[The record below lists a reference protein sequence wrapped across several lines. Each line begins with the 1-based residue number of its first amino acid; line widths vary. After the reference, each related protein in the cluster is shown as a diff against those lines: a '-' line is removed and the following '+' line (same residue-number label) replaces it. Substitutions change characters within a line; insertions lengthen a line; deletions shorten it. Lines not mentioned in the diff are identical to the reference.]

1 MQKVKLFLVSA
12 IIFLSLSPLLSS
24 AQGFY
29 FNSEDVKNSPITQT
43 VTFYILGLRDV
54 TQLPSPWDY
63 WTIIII
69 FMMVWMIMAAAFSD
83 ILIVF
88 SPFSRRPAMLIGIAM
103 TLIAANLRLVQ
114 IVSIWLIQWVSL
126 FGVISV
132 FVGIA
137 SAFAAFL
144 AISIGFEP
152 VARWALNRKAMMH
165 AHKGRTR
172 IAEGIR
178 TFARAGAEAERA
190 GGDRQATRGFTNG
203 GGI

>member
-1 MQKVKLFLVSA
+1 MQKVKSFLVSA

-29 FNSEDVKNSPITQT
+29 FTSEDVRNSPITKT
-43 VTFYILGLRDV
+43 AEFYILGLRDISD
-54 TQLPSPWDY
+54 LPSPWDY

-69 FMMVWMIMAAAFSD
+69 FMMVWLIIAAAFSD

-88 SPFSRRPAMLIGIAM
+88 SPFSRRPSILIGIAM

-114 IVSIWLIQWVSL
+114 IISIWLIQWVSL

-152 VARWALNRKAMMH
+152 VARWALNRKARMY
-165 AHKGRTR
+165 AHKGQAD
-172 IAEGIR
+172 IASGIQV
-178 TFARAGAEAERA
+178 FAKAGREARRA
-190 GGDRQATRGFTNG
+190 GGEHVSRVHQGYSNN
-203 GGI
+203 